1 MIDFSQLAMHL
12 SRTEQKKAH
21 ERLQDLA
28 IMLANLPKKHWARL
42 PASDYFLDELAQLA
56 TITSFAAK
64 NRQIKRVGKLM
75 IDENR
80 HTLVDVLFS
89 STFDNAQIAKIGT
102 WFKRLNLND
111 DNTLKQFIR
120 QFGRAEH
127 HTLAQLLLW
136 IEYAKHH
143 KDDELLAE
151 SVQDFETYVK
161 EVALLS
167 L

>member
-1 MIDFSQLAMHL
+1 MPFSQLEIHL

-28 IMLANLPKKHWARL
+28 VMLANLPKKHWKNL
-42 PASDYFLDELAQLA
+42 PASDYFLDELTQLA
-56 TITSFAAK
+56 SITSFAAK

-80 HTLVDVLFS
+80 HALVDVLFS
-89 STFDNAQIAKIGT
+89 STFDNAQSAKITT
-102 WFKRLNLND
+102 WYKRLTLND
-111 DNTLKQFIR
+111 DNTLKQFVR
-120 QFGRAEH
+120 QFKRAEH
-127 HTLAQLLLW
+127 HTLSQLLLW
-136 IEYAKHH
+136 ISYAKHH
-143 KDDELLAE
+143 NDDELLTE
-151 SVQDFETYVK
+151 SQQDFETYIK